1 MPHLTLLMELLPSFS
16 RSHPFTKS
24 HVSVTSLLQIQ
35 NINVPI
41 NVIIIQSRLWMT
53 FTCGGSNCSP

>member
-24 HVSVTSLLQIQ
+24 HVSITSLPQIQ
-35 NINVPI
+35 NVNVHI
-41 NVIIIQSRLWMT
+41 YVIIIQIRLWMT
-53 FTCGGSNCSP
+53 LTCGGSNCSL